1 MGEETKPTVDFGMPP
16 GDRSKVPAWVW
27 LVHIPVRYRPRDDH
41 SIDRHYGQLFGQA
54 QLVRHPVFLRPSW
67 EVLESPMRNTA
78 MSIRKNNIWQIWEV
92 FLGLQVMAMVMR
104 VVG

>member
-1 MGEETKPTVDFGMPP
+1 
-16 GDRSKVPAWVW
+16 
-27 LVHIPVRYRPRDDH
+27 
-41 SIDRHYGQLFGQA
+41 
-54 QLVRHPVFLRPSW
+54 
-67 EVLESPMRNTA
+67 MRNTA